1 MITIIGGDF
10 TRSWLSL
17 PLSHS
22 TKAKG
27 QKNIL
32 VIPHSSM
39 EIPKCLL
46 SAPDLRAA
54 PCKNEAQQRQ
64 DHTWYK
70 HPGSFVDDEPEPGSF
85 CDPFPKMVA
94 TDLWHFKTCQSMPW
108 KLCFHLAQQESW
120 NNLEQL
126 GTTWNNPKTP
136 TACFDLISE
145 GLELC
150 QRKQEWKLQKTFNK
164 PSTRAFTA
172 GWTEPSDELP
182 PVESNPTTVLASNS
196 QRQRENC
203 QTLLQKEHKSAFIAS
218 RVSAFSFLS
227 VLLSSTLKDIT
238 ISAAACRVVWSGPR
252 WPQRDPWP

>member
-85 CDPFPKMVA
+85 CDPSQKWWPLICGISRHASPCHGSCAF
-94 TDLWHFKTCQSMPW
+94 TWRSRNLGTT
-108 KLCFHLAQQESW
+108 W

-126 GTTWNNPKTP
+126 GTTQKHLRHVSTL
-136 TACFDLISE
+136 F
-145 GLELC
+145 
-150 QRKQEWKLQKTFNK
+150 QRVLNFARESKNESFKK
-164 PSTRAFTA
+164 PSTNLQPELSRLA
-172 GWTEPSDELP
+172 EPNLPMSCLLWKVTPRQSLP
-182 PVESNPTTVLASNS
+182 PTAKGSGKIAKHCCKKNTNLPSSPQEFLTSVF
-196 QRQRENC
+196 C
-203 QTLLQKEHKSAFIAS
+203 QYSWVPH
-218 RVSAFSFLS
+218 
-227 VLLSSTLKDIT
+227 
-238 ISAAACRVVWSGPR
+238 
-252 WPQRDPWP
+252 

>member
-126 GTTWNNPKTP
+126 GTTWNNLEQPKNTYGMFRP
-136 TACFDLISE
+136 YFRGSWTLPEKARMKAS
-145 GLELC
+145 
-150 QRKQEWKLQKTFNK
+150 KNLQQTFNQ
-164 PSTRAFTA
+164 SFH
-172 GWTEPSDELP
+172 GWLNRTFRW
-182 PVESNPTTVLASNS
+182 VAS
-196 QRQRENC
+196 C
-203 QTLLQKEHKSAFIAS
+203 GK
-218 RVSAFSFLS
+218 
-227 VLLSSTLKDIT
+227 
-238 ISAAACRVVWSGPR
+238 
-252 WPQRDPWP
+252 

>member
-1 MITIIGGDF
+1 MIPIIGGDF

-32 VIPHSSM
+32 VIPHSFM

-120 NNLEQL
+120 NNLEHWNNLEQLGTIWNNLEQL
-126 GTTWNNPKTP
+126 GTTQKHLPHVP
-136 TACFDLISE
+136 TLF
-145 GLELC
+145 
-150 QRKQEWKLQKTFNK
+150 QRVLNFARESKNESFKK
-164 PSTRAFTA
+164 PSTNLQPELSRLA
-172 GWTEPSDELP
+172 EPNLPMSCLLWKVTPRQSLP
-182 PVESNPTTVLASNS
+182 PTAKGSGKIAKHCCKKNTNLPSSPQEFLTSVF
-196 QRQRENC
+196 C
-203 QTLLQKEHKSAFIAS
+203 QYSWVPH
-218 RVSAFSFLS
+218 
-227 VLLSSTLKDIT
+227 
-238 ISAAACRVVWSGPR
+238 
-252 WPQRDPWP
+252 